1 MFNMDIGESPNRPPG
16 AEKEEEAGHTKLEDM
31 IRELSGTLTGVK
43 HEQEYMQVGIL
54 FWLICTSSE

>member
-54 FWLICTSSE
+54 CFG